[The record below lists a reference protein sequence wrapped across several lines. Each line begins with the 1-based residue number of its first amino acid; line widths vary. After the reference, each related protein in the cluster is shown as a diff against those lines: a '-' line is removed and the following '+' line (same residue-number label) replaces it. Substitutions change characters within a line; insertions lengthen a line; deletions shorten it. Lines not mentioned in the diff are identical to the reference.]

1 MLHVDLSSRI
11 RSRPPCHSES
21 ASAVPIYA
29 ALHIVIPNP
38 LQRCHIRGPAHCH
51 SESASAVRNLL
62 FPPVVSR
69 KRGVPRV
76 SPLFRPGIPALIETD
91 SYQGTPSGLP
101 PPTHPATPRPS
112 GATATAHYS
121 ALPLIKT
128 RQAHGEGAFK
138 SYSRFRSLKFL
149 RHAHAR
155 VSPRRGAAVG
165 RAPPPANTIR

>member
-91 SYQGTPSGLP
+91 SYQGTPSGVP
-101 PPTHPATPRPS
+101 PRTHPAGPRPS
-112 GATATAHYS
+112 GATAIARSS
-121 ALPLIKT
+121 ALLSSNPVSAW
-128 RQAHGEGAFK
+128 R
-138 SYSRFRSLKFL
+138 RSLQVVL
-149 RHAHAR
+149 HVPWSEISETCSR
-155 VSPRRGAAVG
+155 PRFATAVQCQ
-165 RAPPPANTIR
+165 RSRRLSMH

>member
-1 MLHVDLSSRI
+1 MWGERPRPPTLFADVLTTRDPTLVKRHDECSTSICHSESAPVHLVIPNPRPSTLSFRI
-11 RSRPPCHSES
+11 RARPPCHSES

-91 SYQGTPSGLP
+91 SYQ
-101 PPTHPATPRPS
+101 ATP
-112 GATATAHYS
+112 
-121 ALPLIKT
+121 
-128 RQAHGEGAFK
+128 
-138 SYSRFRSLKFL
+138 
-149 RHAHAR
+149 
-155 VSPRRGAAVG
+155 
-165 RAPPPANTIR
+165 